1 MPKDTGGRLDASAF
15 HRNKDAI
22 LEVLKKNIKALRPR
36 VLEIASGTG
45 QHAVYFAEQWP
56 EVTWWPSDIDPQ
68 AIASINAWILHNRP
82 GNIKPPQAIDVTS
95 PAWLDG
101 EAFDSWTQTFDAI
114 FSANMIHISPWQ
126 ATLGLIEGAAKRL
139 DDGGMLILY
148 GPFTIN
154 DTHTAPSNEAFDES
168 LKSRNPDWGIRDVS
182 AIQQVAQRHGL
193 ELAGITQMPANNM
206 TLVLRRA

>member
-22 LEVLKKNIKALRPR
+22 LEVLKKNVKRLHAGIRA
-36 VLEIASGTG
+36 ANNGTG

-56 EVTWWPSDIDPQ
+56 EVTWWPSDLDSH
-68 AIASINAWILHNRP
+68 AIASINAWILHKGLDNV
-82 GNIKPPQAIDVTS
+82 KPPQAIDVTS
-95 PAWLDG
+95 PSWLGG

-154 DTHTAPSNEAFDES
+154 DAHTAPSNEAFDES
-168 LKSRNPDWGIRDVS
+168 LKSRNPDWGIRDIS
-182 AIQQVAQRHGL
+182 AVQQTAQRHGF

-206 TLVLRRA
+206 MLVLRRT